1 MKPPRL
7 SDSLRNARE
16 SRGLSQRVV
25 ADEIGVTRTAITQIE
40 NGNRKVS
47 TLELSKLA
55 HLYRHSIQDL
65 LNEKTPH
72 ESQNVFAAVELY
84 APELRENSKA
94 QTQLEDC
101 LKLCI
106 EGVRLKRL
114 VMAKDRLSPPSYD
127 ISNPRSIGEAV
138 LQAENVAEQERRRI
152 GFGHAPIVDISSLV
166 AQQGI
171 WVSSVKLPDEVSG
184 MFVRHPDIDVLMLA
198 NSSHVRSRMRFS
210 IAHEYAHSLLDPN
223 YEIRVSSKQN
233 SVELTECRANAFAA
247 SFLMPKTGVFEV
259 LQRCNKGFS
268 TRHEQSVFD
277 VAGEAQIDCEIRN
290 PSGSQQ
296 INHKDVATLA
306 YYYGVSYPV
315 ALFRLKGLRYISS
328 PESAHLLD
336 QERYG
341 LEYLKELKM
350 LEDLEETE
358 QIRRGDLEIQREV
371 THLAIEGY
379 RRELISRGRLLEL
392 AKMLG
397 VSGQVLVRL
406 ADAARNA

>member
-1 MKPPRL
+1 M
-7 SDSLRNARE
+7 
-16 SRGLSQRVV
+16 
-25 ADEIGVTRTAITQIE
+25 TRTAITQIE

-55 HLYRHSIQDL
+55 HLYRHTIQDL
-65 LNEKTPH
+65 LNVNTAQ
-72 ESQNVFAAVELY
+72 ESENVFAAVDRY
-84 APELRENSKA
+84 APELHQDSEA
-94 QTQLEDC
+94 QTQVEDC

-114 VMAKDRLSPPSYD
+114 VMSKHRLMPPSYD
-127 ISNPRSIGEAV
+127 IPNPRSIGEAV
-138 LQAENVAEQERRRI
+138 QHAENVAEQERRRI
-152 GFGHAPIVDISSLV
+152 GFGHAPIVNISSLV

-223 YEIRVSSKQN
+223 QEIRVSSKQN

-247 SFLMPKTGVFEV
+247 SFLMPKYGVLEV
-259 LQRCNKGFS
+259 LQRLNKGYS
-268 TRHEQSVFD
+268 TRHEQTVFD

-296 INHKDVATLA
+296 INHKDIAILA
-306 YYYGVSYPV
+306 HHYGVSYQV
-315 ALFRLKGLRYISS
+315 AVFRLKGLRYISS
-328 PESAHLLD
+328 PESVHLLD

-341 LEYLKELKM
+341 LEYLKELRM
-350 LEDLEETE
+350 FEELEATE
-358 QIRRGDLEIQREV
+358 QKGRDALEIQREV
-371 THLAIEGY
+371 VHLAVEAY

-392 AKMLG
+392 AEVSG
-397 VSGQVLVRL
+397 VSGQVLARL
-406 ADAARNA
+406 ADATR